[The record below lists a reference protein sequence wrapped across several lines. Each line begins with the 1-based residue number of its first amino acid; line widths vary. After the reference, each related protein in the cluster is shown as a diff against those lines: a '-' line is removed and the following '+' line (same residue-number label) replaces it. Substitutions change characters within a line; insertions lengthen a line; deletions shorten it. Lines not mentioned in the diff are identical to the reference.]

1 MTRAGRD
8 WPAPTPAPWSPY
20 LHSGQQPVAATLVAA
35 PAAVPNIATNAAA
48 RANSFIFIIISN
60 RHEGGPTRHAVDV
73 KASSRV
79 EGQALDLEVDLKVF

>member
-1 MTRAGRD
+1 MV
-8 WPAPTPAPWSPY
+8 PY

-60 RHEGGPTRHAVDV
+60 RQEGGRTRHAVDV